1 MRVPPTPRHMQP
13 ETYKNTF
20 INQEVKI
27 TELQKI
33 QPDPDPQAQSANLGA
48 DFPKG
53 QNPDHENPP
62 AGSPLLKNPAPEKTA
77 LQNLQ
82 SGSLRLP
89 ELLNMPP
96 KILPMLTRFNHYTY
110 LYAEG
115 GRGSAK
121 THSVAR
127 FLLFLAS
134 KYKLRIVC
142 GRETQN
148 SIEESVYTVLCDL
161 IDQNNLYFEV
171 QARKIIHRLTGAT
184 FTFKGFREQGSVSIK
199 GLEGVDILW
208 IDEAQSVT
216 KATLDVL
223 IPTIRKEK
231 SKVFFTMNRFM
242 IDDAVHEYLFGR
254 EDCLHIHINFYD
266 NPFCPLRLKAEAE
279 QVRLKSQ
286 RDYDHIYLGKPLSA
300 ASDFLFNYDRLH
312 VMKDIKPFG
321 DLLYRQRVIG
331 FDFAA
336 EGDDQCV
343 ATILDRVSAQ
353 HWQCTAQIAWDD
365 TDPMVSVGKI
375 VDIMG
380 KWKPDAATIDVGGQ
394 GNVVHSRLSEIGVA
408 IQRFDGAGVDSMAV
422 DSTHY
427 GNARAQGYYELKNW
441 TDEGTLITTVE
452 QKQVVKEL
460 EKIRFLYR
468 SNGQRM
474 IEPKKKMKGLLG
486 YSPDYA
492 DSMMMAVWAARH
504 HLGSDHQQATPIGG
518 KPSGPV
524 RKTTHRRR

>member
-1 MRVPPTPRHMQP
+1 MTRPATPRAIGMEIH
-13 ETYKNTF
+13 K
-20 INQEVKI
+20 
-27 TELQKI
+27 
-33 QPDPDPQAQSANLGA
+33 S
-48 DFPKG
+48 
-53 QNPDHENPP
+53 
-62 AGSPLLKNPAPEKTA
+62 SPNIVSLK
-77 LQNLQ
+77 
-82 SGSLRLP
+82 LP
-89 ELLNMPP
+89 ELLSMPP
-96 KILPMLTRFNHYTY
+96 KMLPMITKFNEYNY

-127 FLLFLAS
+127 FILYLAS
-134 KYKLRIVC
+134 KHKLRVVC
-142 GRETQN
+142 GREIQN

-161 IDQNNLYFEV
+161 IESFNLYFDI
-171 QARKIIHRLTGAT
+171 QSRKLIHRVTGST
-184 FTFKGFREQGSVSIK
+184 ISFKGFREQGSVSIK

-216 KATLDVL
+216 KPTMDVL

-242 IDDAVHEYLFGR
+242 LDDAVHEYLYGR
-254 EDCLHIHINFYD
+254 PDCLHIHINYFE

-279 QVRLKSQ
+279 TVRLKSQ

-300 ASDFLFNYDRLH
+300 ASDYLFNYDRLH
-312 VMKDIKPFG
+312 AMKDLKPFG
-321 DLLYRQRVIG
+321 DLLYRQRVMGI
-331 FDFAA
+331 DFAA

-343 ATILDRVSAQ
+343 ATVLDRVSAQ
-353 HWQCTAQIAWDD
+353 HWQCTAQVAWDE

-375 VDIMG
+375 VALMG
-380 KWKPDAATIDVGGQ
+380 QYKPDAACLDVGGQ
-394 GNVVHSRLSEIGVA
+394 GNVVHSRLSEVGVA
-408 IQRFDGAGVDSMAV
+408 IHRFDGAGVKSMGV
-422 DSTHY
+422 NDIEY
-427 GNARAQGYYELKNW
+427 GNARAQAFYELKNW
-441 TDEGTLITTVE
+441 TDEAMLILNPE

-474 IEPKKKMKGLLG
+474 IEPKLKMKKELG

-504 HLGSDHQQATPIGG
+504 HLGADSDQRAGPIGG
-518 KPSGPV
+518 NRPSGPV
-524 RKTTHRRR
+524 RKTTHRKRTR